1 MDDARLT
8 LQGFLERARRSIL
21 RQGFES
27 LAAVRLAGREHRR
40 AVGVDDVEH
49 RRHAHGFCL
58 PMESFRALAAAT
70 FSMRTVNVWSAAWA
84 DTPPMASSRL
94 ASTDILFDMVGLF
107 R

>member
-21 RQGFES
+21 RQGLES
-27 LAAVRLAGREHRR
+27 LAAVRLAGREQRR

-58 PMESFRALAAAT
+58 PVGKLQSLAADT
-70 FSMRTVNVWSAAWA
+70 FSIRTVNVWSAAWA
-84 DTPPMASSRL
+84 DTPPMASSRV

>member
-58 PMESFRALAAAT
+58 PVGKLQGIGRGHVLDAHGERLVGRLGRYAT
-70 FSMRTVNVWSAAWA
+70 DGR
-84 DTPPMASSRL
+84 SRV